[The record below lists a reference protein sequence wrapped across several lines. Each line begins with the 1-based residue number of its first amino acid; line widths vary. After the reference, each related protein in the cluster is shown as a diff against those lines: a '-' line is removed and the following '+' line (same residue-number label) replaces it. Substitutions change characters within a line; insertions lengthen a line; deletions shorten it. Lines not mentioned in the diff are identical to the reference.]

1 MKHNPMI
8 GKHVHNNRES
18 KEGQI
23 LRFVREVRKLSLKD
37 MAEKTPLKAMDIDH
51 FENGR
56 RFYTPADIE
65 MFLKLYDL
73 TKEDFQALLDMKVVN
88 KQIVNHYMINK
99 RPNHT

>member
-37 MAEKTPLKAMDIDH
+37 VAEKIQLKAMDIDH

-56 RFYTPADIE
+56 RFYTPEDIDT
-65 MFLKLYDL
+65 FLNLYQFE
-73 TKEDFQALLDMKVVN
+73 KEDFQALLNLKVIN
-88 KQIVNHYMINK
+88 KQIVNHFIINHK
-99 RPNHT
+99 S